1 MARFKDFVLEE
12 GPFWDAICHGVSKG
26 MEAFKEKR
34 AQQAKKEERPKPKD
48 LGQKLL
54 AAEGEELK
62 SVIKQIV
69 DNGFTI
75 KQGKVQ
81 KKPTETKATD
91 WLLECI
97 RTKKASRSAR

>member
-1 MARFKDFVLEE
+1 MAKFKDFVLEE
-12 GPFWDAICHGVSKG
+12 GPFWDAICHGFSKG
-26 MEAFKEKR
+26 VEAFNDKR
-34 AQQAKKEERPKPKD
+34 AQQTKKQEKPKPKD

-62 SVIKQIV
+62 NVIKKIV

-81 KKPTETKATD
+81 KKPTEAKATD

-97 RTKKASRSAR
+97 RTKKASRSEK